1 MTQPPPIPIEAAATF
16 SITPAPAPAPAPAS
30 ASEPDTPTTS
40 TLYRQLL
47 TSVPAMP
54 ESELSAAL
62 EAAVYS
68 FCQSDTLTRAIKE
81 CGTIELFGDKWP
93 LNFDFLPSSA
103 EALNLVR
110 AIANQ
115 FSCRQLHPCWQQL
128 LSTSTDT
135 QKKALIEVIAYSQ
148 RYSCTVFEGLGECEV
163 LDLFPTSEHLNV
175 WITETEALQ
184 MIHSLSGS
192 LLAQSSET
200 LPNAGDGRDER

>member
-1 MTQPPPIPIEAAATF
+1 MTQPPPIPIEAAAPF
-16 SITPAPAPAPAPAS
+16 SIAPAPAPAS
-30 ASEPDTPTTS
+30 QPVTPTTT

-47 TSVPAMP
+47 TSVNAMP
-54 ESELSAAL
+54 NSELSAL
-62 EAAVYS
+62 MEAAVYS
-68 FCQSDTLTRAIKE
+68 FRQSDTLTRAIKE

-93 LNFDFLPSSA
+93 LAFDFLPSTA
-103 EALNLVR
+103 EALGLVR
-110 AIANQ
+110 AIADQ
-115 FSCRQLHPCWQQL
+115 FSTRQLHPCWQQL

-148 RYSCTVFEGLGECEV
+148 RYSCTVLEALGECEV

-200 LPNAGDGRDER
+200 LPNAGDGRDDR

>member
-16 SITPAPAPAPAPAS
+16 SITPASTPAPAS
-30 ASEPDTPTTS
+30 QPGTPTTT

-47 TSVPAMP
+47 TSLNAMP
-54 ESELSAAL
+54 HSELSAAL

-68 FCQSDTLTRAIKE
+68 FRQSDTLTRAIKE

-93 LNFDFLPSSA
+93 LIFDFLPSTA
-103 EALNLVR
+103 EALGLVR
-110 AIANQ
+110 AIADQ
-115 FSCRQLHPCWQQL
+115 FSTRQLHPCWQQL
-128 LSTSTDT
+128 LTTSTDT

-148 RYSCTVFEGLGECEV
+148 RYSCTVFEALGECEV

-175 WITETEALQ
+175 WISEVEALQ
-184 MIHSLSGS
+184 MIHLLSSS

-200 LPNAGDGRDER
+200 LPNAGDGRDDR

>member
-1 MTQPPPIPIEAAATF
+1 MTQPQIPIPIEAAATF
-16 SITPAPAPAPAPAS
+16 STSPAPAPAS
-30 ASEPDTPTTS
+30 ASEPGTPTTS
-40 TLYRQLL
+40 ALYRQLL
-47 TSVPAMP
+47 TSLNAMP
-54 ESELSAAL
+54 HQELTAL
-62 EAAVYS
+62 MEAAVYS
-68 FCQSDTLTRAIKE
+68 FRQRDTLTRAIKE

-93 LNFDFLPSSA
+93 LTFDFLPSSA

-110 AIANQ
+110 AIADQ

-128 LSTSTDT
+128 LTTSTDT

-148 RYSCTVFEGLGECEV
+148 RYSCTVFEALGECEV

-200 LPNAGDGRDER
+200 LPNAGDGRDDR